1 MADSIRNLSGIIVVV
16 ISFLAIPLYIFLYIS
31 LFKARK
37 NLFTLI
43 NFMFLFTCSLQS
55 VSYLFSIGI
64 HNGFIITFL
73 NEKCSKDNWT
83 ISYINCSFC
92 KLQGSINIF
101 GEISKV
107 VLATGFALIAFL
119 TFFNPSKI
127 ERNKKWYFIGIL
139 IVCEVLPFIY
149 ATITLM
155 YKDAKA
161 IPFFCFYP
169 EHDFLLATAII
180 RYIVVFLFYVI
191 TISFIIIFAKTFKG
205 QSNEEFYKHFKK
217 KMISYHIV
225 MLLTL
230 LLFVTLSIVD
240 SKFSLVDDNIIYAI
254 TDVWDGILTPLYTIV
269 FLFDE
274 RKREEFKQFI
284 CCTKNTKTESNL
296 FELNDSEIDIM

>member
-1 MADSIRNLSGIIVVV
+1 MADSIRNVSGIIVMV

-37 NLFTLI
+37 SVFTLI

-64 HNGFIITFL
+64 HNGFIITL
-73 NEKCSKDNWT
+73 QNIICSKNNWT
-83 ISYINCSFC
+83 ISCSFC

-230 LLFVTLSIVD
+230 LLFVTFSIVD
-240 SKFSLVDDNIIYAI
+240 SKIVSEDKKSKIYAI

-274 RKREEFKQFI
+274 RKREEFKHFI

-296 FELNDSEIDIM
+296 LELNDSEIDIM

>member
-1 MADSIRNLSGIIVVV
+1 MTDSIRNVSGIIVMV

-37 NLFTLI
+37 SLFTLI

-64 HNGFIITFL
+64 HNGFIITL
-73 NEKCSKDNWT
+73 QNIICSENNWS
-83 ISYINCSFC
+83 ISCSFC

-149 ATITLM
+149 AIITLM
-155 YKDAKA
+155 YKESKA
-161 IPFFCFYP
+161 IPFFCCYSSTLP
-169 EHDFLLATAII
+169 TTAII
-180 RYIVVFLFYVI
+180 RYIVIFLFYVI

-254 TDVWDGILTPLYTIV
+254 TDVWDGILTPLYAIV

-274 RKREEFKQFI
+274 RKREEFKHFI
-284 CCTKNTKTESNL
+284 CCTKNTKNESNL
-296 FELNDSEIDIM
+296 LELNDSEIDIM

>member
-1 MADSIRNLSGIIVVV
+1 MGNEIRNVSGIIVMA

-37 NLFTLI
+37 SVFTLI

-64 HNGFIITFL
+64 HNGFIITFP
-73 NEKCSKDNWT
+73 NEKSSKENWT
-83 ISYINCSFC
+83 ISCYFC

-155 YKDAKA
+155 YGDAEA

-169 EHDFLLATAII
+169 DHDFLLATAII

-205 QSNEEFYKHFKK
+205 QSDEDFYKHFKK

-230 LLFVTLSIVD
+230 LLFVAYSIVD
-240 SKFSLVDDNIIYAI
+240 SNFSYSNIIYAI
-254 TDVWDGILTPLYTIV
+254 TDVWDGILTPLYAIV

-274 RKREEFKQFI
+274 RKREEFKHFI
-284 CCTKNTKTESNL
+284 CCTKNTKSESNL
-296 FELNDSEIDIM
+296 LELNDSDIM

>member
-37 NLFTLI
+37 SVFTLI

-83 ISYINCSFC
+83 ISYISCYFC

-149 ATITLM
+149 ATIILM
-155 YKDAKA
+155 YEEAEA
-161 IPFFCFYP
+161 ISFFCCYSSILP
-169 EHDFLLATAII
+169 TTAII
-180 RYIVVFLFYVI
+180 RYIVIFLFYVI

-230 LLFVTLSIVD
+230 LLFVTFSIVD
-240 SKFSLVDDNIIYAI
+240 SKIVSEDKKSKIYAI
-254 TDVWDGILTPLYTIV
+254 TDVWDGILTPLYAIV

-284 CCTKNTKTESNL
+284 CCTKNTKCESNL
-296 FELNDSEIDIM
+296 LELNDSEIDIM

>member
-1 MADSIRNLSGIIVVV
+1 MGNEIRNVSGIIVMA

-37 NLFTLI
+37 SVFTLI

-64 HNGFIITFL
+64 HNGFIITFP
-73 NEKCSKDNWT
+73 NEKSSKENWT
-83 ISYINCSFC
+83 ISCYFC

-149 ATITLM
+149 ATITLING
-155 YKDAKA
+155 DAEA

-169 EHDFLLATAII
+169 DHYFLLATAII

-230 LLFVTLSIVD
+230 LLFIAYSIVD
-240 SKFSLVDDNIIYAI
+240 SNFSYSNIIYAI
-254 TDVWDGILTPLYTIV
+254 TDVWDGILTPLYAIV

-274 RKREEFKQFI
+274 RKREEFKHFI
-284 CCTKNTKTESNL
+284 CCTKNTKSESNL
-296 FELNDSEIDIM
+296 LELNDSDIM

>member
-1 MADSIRNLSGIIVVV
+1 MA

-37 NLFTLI
+37 SVFTLI

-64 HNGFIITFL
+64 HNGFIITFP
-73 NEKCSKDNWT
+73 NEKSSKENWT
-83 ISYINCSFC
+83 ISCYFC

-149 ATITLM
+149 AFITLM
-155 YKDAKA
+155 YKEAEA
-161 IPFFCFYP
+161 ISFFCCYSS
-169 EHDFLLATAII
+169 I
-180 RYIVVFLFYVI
+180 YIW
-191 TISFIIIFAKTFKG
+191 SDK
-205 QSNEEFYKHFKK
+205 E
-217 KMISYHIV
+217 
-225 MLLTL
+225 
-230 LLFVTLSIVD
+230 
-240 SKFSLVDDNIIYAI
+240 
-254 TDVWDGILTPLYTIV
+254 
-269 FLFDE
+269 
-274 RKREEFKQFI
+274 
-284 CCTKNTKTESNL
+284 
-296 FELNDSEIDIM
+296 

>member
-1 MADSIRNLSGIIVVV
+1 MADSIRNVSGITVMV

-64 HNGFIITFL
+64 HNGFIITFP
-73 NEKCSKDNWT
+73 NEKTS
-83 ISYINCSFC
+83 ISNSLCEF
-92 KLQGSINIF
+92 QGSINIF

-149 ATITLM
+149 ATIILING
-155 YKDAKA
+155 DAKP

-169 EHDFLLATAII
+169 DHDFLLATAII

-230 LLFVTLSIVD
+230 LLFVTFSIVD
-240 SKFSLVDDNIIYAI
+240 SKIVSEDKKSKIYAI

-274 RKREEFKQFI
+274 RKREEFKHFI